1 MGPIVNVPLKS
12 EKNYP
17 MYLVGVVTVAQTLD
31 AKDMLGS
38 INVTYNVVPLSCSK
52 FILYHCDTLV
62 MRTVTFTCLNPA
74 K

>member
-1 MGPIVNVPLKS
+1 
-12 EKNYP
+12 

-31 AKDMLGS
+31 AEDMLGS
-38 INVTYNVVPLSCSK
+38 INITYNVVTLGSSK

-62 MRTVTFTCLNPA
+62 MRTVTFTSLNPA